1 MTRTTIR
8 GIAVALLLVL
18 TLAVPIYA
26 QDATISPPSK
36 RCMGPSGDLLIGD
49 TLILRPAGIAAMAVG
64 AAMSIVSFPFAA
76 MTNTVDRLGQKYY
89 VEPYEYTFIRPLGD
103 IDYYCDEDLA
113 IRY

>member
-1 MTRTTIR
+1 MR

-36 RCMGPSGDLLIGD
+36 RCMGPSSDLLIAD
-49 TLILRPAGIAAMAVG
+49 TLFLRSAGIASMFVG
-64 AAMSIVSFPFAA
+64 VAASIVSFPFAA

-103 IDYYCDEDLA
+103 VDYYCDEDLA
-113 IRY
+113 VRY